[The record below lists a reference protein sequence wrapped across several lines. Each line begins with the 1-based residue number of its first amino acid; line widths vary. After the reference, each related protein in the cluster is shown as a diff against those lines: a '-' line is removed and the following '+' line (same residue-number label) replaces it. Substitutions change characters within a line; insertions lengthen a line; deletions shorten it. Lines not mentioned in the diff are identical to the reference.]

1 MDEIKKKRISTRDKL
16 EEMKKL
22 IKLTEKEEIV
32 DTDEEEKDKKM
43 AINMMFGFIKGI
55 TQKSIDLM
63 QSIEDP
69 IDSERKMIVEKQSI
83 IFNSL
88 NDLYKSIEVISK
100 ERNNGNEEY
109 E

>member
-1 MDEIKKKRISTRDKL
+1 MDEIKKKISTRDKL
-16 EEMKKL
+16 EEMKEL

-43 AINMMFGFIKGI
+43 AINMMFGFIKAL

-69 IDSERKMIVEKQSI
+69 IDSKRKMIVEKQRI

-88 NDLYKSIEVISK
+88 NDLYKSIKAISK
-100 ERNNGNEEY
+100 EQNKDNEEY
-109 E
+109 